1 MNRDAAFALSM
12 LVLSGI
18 FFAETFSFREG
29 SRFSVGAAVY
39 PRYVLA
45 VLAGLSAIL
54 LVRSVAGRNRLSE
67 ISLAGFDFPTLVSR
81 YWRTVAIFA
90 SFALYAGFLPVIGFP
105 AATVIFLV
113 ALQLILAGRLD
124 PRTIALILAI
134 AVGAT
139 GFVYVI
145 FTEVLRVV
153 LP

>member
-1 MNRDAAFALSM
+1 MNRDAAFALGM

-18 FFAETFSFREG
+18 FFAETFSFGEG

-67 ISLAGFDFPTLVSR
+67 TGPAGFDFPTLVSR

-105 AATVIFLV
+105 ATTVIFLV
-113 ALQLILAGRLD
+113 ALQLILAARLD
-124 PRTIALILAI
+124 PRTIAVILTI

-145 FTEVLRVV
+145 FTEVLRVF